1 MARGWPDNVILV
13 VGLHL
18 SSVLVDKRLEAVPF
32 ALDDEF
38 ACPAERGRGK
48 QDELCEGKQT
58 VAFRNLG
65 GGLGLLDLLGDDL
78 GGVEKID
85 LAVWGGVSLVFGL
98 DQGGSHTR
106 ITGGHLG
113 SLQARNHGVHE
124 MCALGCVSLADRAL
138 ERGLNYLL
146 VSQPG
151 QPVLCSSKQL
161 PLVHTTELSIDL
173 EVFLVEDLEDG
184 VQKTGQRRIVRLL
197 DNLGT
202 GLLCVMFGHD
212 RAELVNIHDA
222 EYPVSVCRPDT
233 PLGDLLFGAL
243 LVGAA
248 QDKLQLVG
256 WHANSLEDLGH
267 AELVVGGAVVDQ
279 LNRSLEVVKK
289 AMAVTVVSNES
300 VGKWEIS
307 YMSARRIV
315 TWHPAASS

>member
-1 MARGWPDNVILV
+1 M
-13 VGLHL
+13 
-18 SSVLVDKRLEAVPF
+18 
-32 ALDDEF
+32 
-38 ACPAERGRGK
+38 
-48 QDELCEGKQT
+48 
-58 VAFRNLG
+58 
-65 GGLGLLDLLGDDL
+65 
-78 GGVEKID
+78 
-85 LAVWGGVSLVFGL
+85 
-98 DQGGSHTR
+98 
-106 ITGGHLG
+106 
-113 SLQARNHGVHE
+113 
-124 MCALGCVSLADRAL
+124 
-138 ERGLNYLL
+138 NYLL

-184 VQKTGQRRIVRLL
+184 VQETGQRRIVRLL
-197 DNLGT
+197 DNFGA
-202 GLLCVMFGHD
+202 GLLCVMFGHN

-222 EYPVSVCRPDT
+222 EYRVSPCRPDT
-233 PLGDLLFGAL
+233 PLGDVLCGAL

-256 WHANSLEDLGH
+256 WHADSLEDLGH
-267 AELVVGGAVVDQ
+267 AKLVVGGAVVDQ

-300 VGKWEIS
+300 VRGWEIS